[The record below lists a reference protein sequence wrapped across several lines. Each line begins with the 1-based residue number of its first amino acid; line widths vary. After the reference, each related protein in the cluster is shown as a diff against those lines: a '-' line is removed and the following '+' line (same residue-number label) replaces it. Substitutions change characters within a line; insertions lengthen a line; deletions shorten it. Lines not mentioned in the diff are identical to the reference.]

1 MPQYILEEH
10 TQKKKYCNIIVTQP
24 RRIAAISVAKRVCHE
39 RGWRLGGLCGY
50 QIGRDREHVSED
62 TRITYCTTGVLL
74 EKLIGPLAQENF
86 NKYTHIILDEVHER
100 DLQTDF
106 VLLILK
112 IQSLR
117 CAASESSKVILMS
130 ATIDCDMFRKYF
142 AQEHSVLKASK
153 VSRKAP
159 VFLIE
164 NKPYNVQEFY
174 WDDLVAPN
182 SFMAPIIYKSYNVSC
197 KI

>member
-1 MPQYILEEH
+1 M
-10 TQKKKYCNIIVTQP
+10 
-24 RRIAAISVAKRVCHE
+24 
-39 RGWRLGGLCGY
+39 
-50 QIGRDREHVSED
+50 
-62 TRITYCTTGVLL
+62 LL
-74 EKLIGPLAQENF
+74 EKLIGPQAQENF
-86 NKYTHIILDEVHER
+86 SKYTHIILDEVHER

-117 CAASESSKVILMS
+117 SAISESSKVVLMS

-142 AQEHSVLKASK
+142 AQEHSVPDRKASK

-164 NKPYNVQEFY
+164 NRPYNVQEFY
-174 WDDLVAPN
+174 WDDLVAAN

-197 KI
+197 DWLPFGTFSNSQVELVILFW